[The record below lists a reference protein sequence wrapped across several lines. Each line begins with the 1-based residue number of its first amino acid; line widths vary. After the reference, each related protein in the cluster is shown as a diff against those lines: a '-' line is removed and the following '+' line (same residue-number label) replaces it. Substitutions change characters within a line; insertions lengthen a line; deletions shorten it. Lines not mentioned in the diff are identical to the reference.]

1 MPFCKMILVFVR
13 GLMVSRAK
21 LSLELLAFHH
31 QLVVLRR
38 TVQRPQIQNRDR
50 RFWIVVS
57 RIWKDWQQA
66 LIIVKPET
74 VIKWHRQG
82 VKSYGRWK
90 SRSRPVGRP
99 KLDKDIRN
107 LIRRISDENPLWGVP
122 RIQSELRLLGYEVA
136 ESTVAKYRVRS
147 PKPPSQSWKTFLD
160 NHARE
165 ITSIDFFTVPTITF
179 RNLFCFL
186 VLSHDRR
193 QVVHFNVTA
202 HPTAFWTG
210 QQMAEDFPEDTAPG
224 YLLRDQDKIYGADF
238 IERVQA
244 MGIQEVRT
252 APASPWQRAFVE
264 RLIGSIR
271 RECLDHVIVLD
282 QDHLRRILRSYFSY
296 YHESR
301 THLSLKRNSP
311 FPRPV
316 EPPATGRVISVP
328 QVGGLHHRYQRCA

>member
-1 MPFCKMILVFVR
+1 MPVCKMILVFVR
-13 GLMVSRAK
+13 GLIVNRIK
-21 LSLELLAFHH
+21 LSLELLALRH

-57 RIWKDWQQA
+57 RIWNDWQKA

-82 VKSYGRWK
+82 FTLYWRWK
-90 SRSRPVGRP
+90 SRARQTGRP
-99 KLDKDIRN
+99 KLDKEIRD

-136 ESTVAKYRVRS
+136 ESTVAKYRVRNS
-147 PKPPSQSWKTFLD
+147 KPPSQTWKNFLE
-160 NHARE
+160 NHVKE
-165 ITSIDFFTVPTITF
+165 INSIDFFTVPTITF
-179 RNLFCFL
+179 RILFCFV
-186 VLSHDRR
+186 VLRHDRR

-210 QQMAEDFPEDTAPG
+210 QQMIQAFPEDTAPR

-238 IERVQA
+238 TDRVRA
-244 MGIQEVRT
+244 MGIQEVRA

-282 QDHLRRILRSYFSY
+282 ADHLRRILSSYFSY
-296 YHESR
+296 YHQSR
-301 THLSLKRNSP
+301 THLSLNRNSP
-311 FPRPV
+311 IPREV
-316 EPPATGRVISVP
+316 ESPSRGSVIAIP